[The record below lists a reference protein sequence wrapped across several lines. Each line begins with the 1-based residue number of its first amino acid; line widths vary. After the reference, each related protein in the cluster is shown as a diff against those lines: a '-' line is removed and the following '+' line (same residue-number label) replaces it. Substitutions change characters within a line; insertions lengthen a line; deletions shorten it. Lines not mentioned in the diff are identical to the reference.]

1 MNKPSEQ
8 NTTTGPAR
16 SNDQIQPH
24 KDVPPS
30 FDSEPRD
37 SRETAPET
45 GKKPDLGKT
54 YQPGSGK
61 DESKPPMQAA
71 RGDDDLMS
79 KKQQPGKQA

>member
-8 NTTTGPAR
+8 STTTGPAR
-16 SNDQIQPH
+16 SNDQTQSR

-30 FDSEPRD
+30 FDSDSEPRD
-37 SRETAPET
+37 SRETAPDT

-61 DESKPPMQAA
+61 DQSKPPLQAA

-79 KKQQPGKQA
+79 KKPGKQA

>member
-8 NTTTGPAR
+8 NPTTGPAK
-16 SNDQIQPH
+16 SGDQTQPR
-24 KDVPPS
+24 KDVPPA

-37 SRETAPET
+37 QRETAPDIS
-45 GKKPDLGKT
+45 KKSDLGKT

-61 DESKPPMQAA
+61 DDAKQPLQAA

-79 KKQQPGKQA
+79 KKSGKPG